1 VRFDSHGRIVGGV
14 PLIGPAPL
22 TPAQRAVFPVDSAVT
37 AHQRAQARRH
47 RPGVFWMTGLPGA
60 GKSTLARA
68 AETLLFRRGLDVVVL
83 DGDTLRARLSS
94 DLGFSPADRTENVRR
109 AAVVARLMADAGLV
123 VLVALIS
130 PLTEDRALARAVVGE
145 DFHEVFV
152 DAGRDVCEARDP
164 KGLYAAARAG
174 RLSGFTGVDAPY
186 DRPTAPDLVV
196 RTDAVPVGPA
206 SEQLAA
212 FVMGVAAL
220 PGLEPRLS

>member
-1 VRFDSHGRIVGGV
+1 
-14 PLIGPAPL
+14 
-22 TPAQRAVFPVDSAVT
+22 
-37 AHQRAQARRH
+37 
-47 RPGVFWMTGLPGA
+47 
-60 GKSTLARA
+60 
-68 AETLLFRRGLDVVVL
+68 
-83 DGDTLRARLSS
+83 
-94 DLGFSPADRTENVRR
+94 
-109 AAVVARLMADAGLV
+109 MADAGLV

-130 PLTEDRALARAVVGE
+130 PLTEDRALARGVVGE

-186 DRPTAPDLVV
+186 DRPVAPDLVV

-212 FVMGVAAL
+212 FVMAVAAL
-220 PGLEPRLS
+220 PGLEPRSLEPSVS